1 MQNWKKAA
9 IIGGLGVGAALAF
22 TGRRSV
28 GVAVMAGGL
37 ALLASEYP
45 EKFEDLWEN
54 APDYVNRA
62 TKIFATLQQLSERFA
77 EEAERRSMAAY
88 HEMRHEYGR

>member
-9 IIGGLGVGAALAF
+9 VIGGLGAGAVLAI

-28 GVAVMAGGL
+28 GIAVMAGGL

-45 EKFEDLWEN
+45 EKFETVWEN
-54 APDYVNRA
+54 APDYVMRA

-77 EEAERRSMAAY
+77 EEAERRSVNAY
-88 HEMRHEYGR
+88 HEMRHEYGG